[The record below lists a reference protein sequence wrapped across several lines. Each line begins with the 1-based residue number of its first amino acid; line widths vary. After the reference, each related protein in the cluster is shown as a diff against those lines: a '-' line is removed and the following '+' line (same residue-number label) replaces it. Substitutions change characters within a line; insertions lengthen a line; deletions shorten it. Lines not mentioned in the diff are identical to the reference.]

1 VTSTLGDGAWCSACR
16 RQNSLSARFCRFCG
30 ARIDIQAAQ
39 PGAEAIPPSHEQQ
52 PPYTG
57 PATVTS
63 ARFYASAHPPATT
76 APSPAEPGPP
86 GPPPRP
92 PGDRFRSR
100 RGGSH
105 GDRQATSRRV
115 VTVVSAVAGVVAVL
129 ALAGWLAHWPGAV
142 FGAKVAPVAQVGA
155 ATGAR
160 SSSAAAGSAA
170 SSPALS
176 STPAAPDGSAS
187 TSVSPAASPAAP
199 VSSSAPTVSAPPAAP
214 PGSGPVATVRA
225 YFAAISAK
233 NYTTAWRLGGDN
245 LGVSYQSYAAG
256 FTGTASDAVT
266 VLSVTGDTVAARV
279 TATQANGTVKIF
291 QGTYTVG
298 NGAIT
303 AFDVRQIS

>member
-1 VTSTLGDGAWCSACR
+1 
-16 RQNSLSARFCRFCG
+16 
-30 ARIDIQAAQ
+30 
-39 PGAEAIPPSHEQQ
+39 
-52 PPYTG
+52 
-57 PATVTS
+57 
-63 ARFYASAHPPATT
+63 
-76 APSPAEPGPP
+76 
-86 GPPPRP
+86 
-92 PGDRFRSR
+92 
-100 RGGSH
+100 
-105 GDRQATSRRV
+105 
-115 VTVVSAVAGVVAVL
+115 
-129 ALAGWLAHWPGAV
+129 
-142 FGAKVAPVAQVGA
+142 
-155 ATGAR
+155 
-160 SSSAAAGSAA
+160 
-170 SSPALS
+170 
-176 STPAAPDGSAS
+176 
-187 TSVSPAASPAAP
+187 
-199 VSSSAPTVSAPPAAP
+199 VSAPPAAP